1 MQQLIVLGALS
12 LAFHWV
18 AQFYCD
24 NRLHSEFCTPS
35 VCTCQIVWAQARKHA
50 CTFWAG
56 RVCFPCVFA
65 NLCALDV
72 SACARAGWGARERE
86 RFRMRCALRR
96 VCLHHVMLERAQ
108 SVRVWDR
115 WLALLPK
122 VLLLF
127 CILYLLPIRQTALR
141 RVPTF
146 CLFACRCAVCGVYVC
161 ACRLFV
167 IAHGTVSSSIFVQVC
182 VRTRGEVWC
191 CVGAQG
197 FCSMLSWEMKSGK
210 CSGVKTLP
218 HRIQCRG
225 DTQTPTAKWCR
236 SSLWLQAVESCRDAH
251 IPQIDTHTD
260 TLGAA
265 DRSSAEVKS
274 CHK

>member
-1 MQQLIVLGALS
+1 MWCWSALS
-12 LAFHWV
+12 LFVFETDDLPCSPRSSCYSASFIS
-18 AQFYCD
+18 YRSD
-24 NRLHSEFCTPS
+24 RRPCT
-35 VCTCQIVWAQARKHA
+35 A
-50 CTFWAG
+50 CLLF
-56 RVCFPCVFA
+56 
-65 NLCALDV
+65 
-72 SACARAGWGARERE
+72 
-86 RFRMRCALRR
+86 
-96 VCLHHVMLERAQ
+96 VCLRVG
-108 SVRVWDR
+108 VR
-115 WLALLPK
+115 
-122 VLLLF
+122 
-127 CILYLLPIRQTALR
+127 C
-141 RVPTF
+141 
-146 CLFACRCAVCGVYVC
+146 VCV
-161 ACRLFV
+161 CRLLV
-167 IAHGTVSSSIFVQVC
+167 IAHGTVTSSIFVQVC

-218 HRIQCRG
+218 HWIQCRG

-251 IPQIDTHTD
+251 IPRIDTHTD

>member
-1 MQQLIVLGALS
+1 MQHLIVLGALS

-35 VCTCQIVWAQARKHA
+35 VCTCQIVWAQALKHA

-86 RFRMRCALRR
+86 
-96 VCLHHVMLERAQ
+96 VQDVMLERAQ

-127 CILYLLPIRQTALR
+127 CILYLLPIRQTALH

-146 CLFACRCAVCGVYVC
+146 CLFACRCAVCMCVQTTCDRARDSDILYLHPSVC
-161 ACRLFV
+161 AD
-167 IAHGTVSSSIFVQVC
+167 
-182 VRTRGEVWC
+182 TRG
-191 CVGAQG
+191 
-197 FCSMLSWEMKSGK
+197 SLMLCGST
-210 CSGVKTLP
+210 GVL
-218 HRIQCRG
+218 
-225 DTQTPTAKWCR
+225 
-236 SSLWLQAVESCRDAH
+236 
-251 IPQIDTHTD
+251 
-260 TLGAA
+260 
-265 DRSSAEVKS
+265 
-274 CHK
+274 

>member
-96 VCLHHVMLERAQ
+96 VCLHHVMLERSQ

-146 CLFACRCAVCGVYVC
+146 CLFACRCAVCM
-161 ACRLFV
+161 
-167 IAHGTVSSSIFVQVC
+167 C
-182 VRTRGEVWC
+182 VRADSLWSRTG
-191 CVGAQG
+191 
-197 FCSMLSWEMKSGK
+197 
-210 CSGVKTLP
+210 
-218 HRIQCRG
+218 QCRPLSSCKCVCG
-225 DTQTPTAKWCR
+225 HEGKFDAVWEHRGFVACWAGKWR
-236 SSLWLQAVESCRDAH
+236 VESA
-251 IPQIDTHTD
+251 
-260 TLGAA
+260 
-265 DRSSAEVKS
+265 VV
-274 CHK
+274 